1 MRASANPLNN
11 HSRAPRA
18 VPPHTANP
26 SGPANHGVQGQLLPS
41 FDTLISGL
49 DDPSL
54 RAEAPSLPL
63 PNVSVTLPPPT
74 IESRAY
80 NQGARFDIPVR
91 STKRALEP
99 PQFTTPD
106 YGAPPPRKRT
116 PSMVECPN
124 PGCAEPNALFQD
136 QCSCGMPLVEA
147 KIVESGR
154 SSSPDSLTASRV
166 CHLGLSSRT
175 SSVSA
180 SRRGSKSRKPPKDPV
195 KAEKEKARRAQ
206 QKEKLAELEEL
217 HRIRGWVGSKQ
228 LQGRNRDES
237 KLTFRKVDG
246 LQETIDHLKEQ
257 QTLLQKKDERIEDLN
272 REVREKDGEI
282 DALRRALE
290 AERAGNAQ
298 CREIRCYT
306 PDSSMTSSASSSP
319 RTERYPPKQVKRE
332 DL

>member
-63 PNVSVTLPPPT
+63 PNVSVMLPPPT

-136 QCSCGMPLVEA
+136 QCSC
-147 KIVESGR
+147 
-154 SSSPDSLTASRV
+154 
-166 CHLGLSSRT
+166 
-175 SSVSA
+175 
-180 SRRGSKSRKPPKDPV
+180 V

-272 REVREKDGEI
+272 REVREKM
-282 DALRRALE
+282 ARSMPF
-290 AERAGNAQ
+290 AERWRLNELA
-298 CREIRCYT
+298 T
-306 PDSSMTSSASSSP
+306 LSA
-319 RTERYPPKQVKRE
+319 ERFAATHPIQA
-332 DL
+332 